1 MRYFEPPTL
10 KRQASD
16 HPFWGRYKT
25 HYALSVVWDGSQF
38 VDTSVPMTDDL
49 AKLKDGETYFLG
61 GHVYYVTDAVAD
73 TLHASGYP
81 TYEGPPDPDPGPG
94 PDPIDPPGFGEGGYG
109 EGGYG
114 T

>member
-25 HYALSVVWDGSQF
+25 HYALSVVWNGSQF
-38 VDTSVPMTDDL
+38 VDVSVPMTDDL

-61 GHVYYVTDAVAD
+61 GHIYYVNEATAAK
-73 TLHASGYP
+73 LHASGYT
-81 TYEGPPDPDPGPG
+81 TYVDPDQGPSTPLG
-94 PDPIDPPGFGEGGYG
+94 YGEGGYG

-114 T
+114 S